1 MYVSDYD
8 EEGSQMLFKNRTST
22 EIADTLEQ
30 MAAKIVET
38 GMDAPALLFFESIKP
53 VSYIGTRLG
62 GAMLAPLIPLIGY
75 KFDDFIVPFR
85 DPNNVDKIMQ
95 LIEQKIEE
103 KNEKVR
109 EKKRKIKLVKVKR
122 KKPWYWPF

>member
-1 MYVSDYD
+1 
-8 EEGSQMLFKNRTST
+8 MLYKNRTST
-22 EIADTLEQ
+22 EINETIDQIAT
-30 MAAKIVET
+30 KIVDTSME
-38 GMDAPALLFFESIKP
+38 APALLFFESIKP

-75 KFDDFIVPFR
+75 TFDDFIVPFR
-85 DPNNVDKIMQ
+85 DPQNVDKIMQ

-103 KNEKVR
+103 KKEKAR
-109 EKKRKIKLVKVKR
+109 EKKRKTKLVKVKR